1 MRKISIFVSNTYEM
15 KRIIGFVTLILLFN
29 ACDDGDISVQTIDFT
44 TVPAVKCSLNDIIYK
59 LNGTEILAL
68 EVPASAN
75 AFINEPTL
83 PSTPRI
89 INLTGTN
96 TVVYRSYNGAVTS
109 GNICATLPAT
119 TPNVIEEW
127 TANSGRIE
135 IVTTA
140 VLNTNT
146 TTNATTIT
154 KYNHYIVFKDI
165 TFIKPNGI
173 QVYETF
179 VFGNYQT
186 DATNLPFAF
195 NVNLVQKCSS
205 SNQIYNFSGSESLT
219 LDIAPSLYP
228 NSVGTQSGIVSTT
241 NKVTYKLFT
250 SALSLS
256 YFCVTPTPASP
267 ILNEEWNAIDGI
279 SNVSGI
285 IEVVTTTETASTYR
299 HFIHLKKVTF
309 KKGNSNFTLG
319 DDYLYGSFVTN

>member
-1 MRKISIFVSNTYEM
+1 MRKISIFVSNTYKM
-15 KRIIGFVTLILLFN
+15 KRFIGFVVLVLLLN
-29 ACDDGDISVQTIDFT
+29 ACDDGELTVQSIDFT
-44 TVPAVKCSLNDIIYK
+44 TVPAVKCNLNDIIYK
-59 LNGTEILAL
+59 LNGSEILAL
-68 EVPASAN
+68 EVPASEN
-75 AFINEPTL
+75 AFINEPTI
-83 PSTPRI
+83 SDTPRI
-89 INLTGTN
+89 INLNGTN
-96 TVVYRSYNGAVTS
+96 RVVYRSYDGPVSTA
-109 GNICATLPAT
+109 NICATLPAT

-135 IVTTA
+135 IITTA

-154 KYNHYIVFKDI
+154 KYNHYIVFKDV
-165 TFIKPNGI
+165 TFIKPSGV

-186 DATNLPFAF
+186 DATSLPFGF
-195 NVNLVQKCSS
+195 DVNSVQKCST

-219 LDIAPSLYP
+219 LDIAQSLYP
-228 NSVGTQSGIVSTT
+228 NTVGTQSGIISAT

-250 SALSLS
+250 SGLSQS

-267 ILNEEWNAIDGI
+267 IVSEEWNAVDGI

-285 IEVVTTTETASTYR
+285 IEVITTTESANSYR

-309 KKGNSNFTLG
+309 RKGNSTFTLG

>member
-1 MRKISIFVSNTYEM
+1 M
-15 KRIIGFVTLILLFN
+15 KRFIGFLALVLLLN
-29 ACDDGDISVQTIDFT
+29 ACDDGELTVQTIDFT
-44 TVPAVKCSLNDIIYK
+44 SVAAVKCDLNDIIYK
-59 LNGTEILAL
+59 LNGSEILAL
-68 EVPASAN
+68 EIPEAPVPQN
-75 AFINEPTL
+75 AFINEPTV
-83 PSTPRI
+83 TPREI
-89 INLTGTN
+89 LLNATN
-96 TVVYRSYNGAVTS
+96 KVVYRSYNGAVSS

-119 TPNVIEEW
+119 SPNVIEEW

-135 IVTTA
+135 IVTTQ

-165 TFIKPNGI
+165 TFIKPNGV

-186 DATNLPFAF
+186 NATTLPFGF
-195 NVNLVQKCSS
+195 DVNSVQKCSS

-228 NSVGTQSGIVSTT
+228 NAVGTQLGVISAT

-250 SALSLS
+250 SGLSQS
-256 YFCVTPTPASP
+256 YFCVTPAPSTP
-267 ILNEEWNAIDGI
+267 ILNQQWNAVDGV

-285 IEVVTTTETASTYR
+285 IEVITTTESATSYR

-309 KKGNSNFTLG
+309 KKGNSTFTLG
-319 DDYLYGSFVTN
+319 DDYLYGSFVTTL